1 MKSFFLTS
9 EFKTVPEVGN
19 VAFDQGA
26 SYKVTA
32 GKITKETNS
41 FEEVTKQVIAYLEG
55 GYYNPS
61 YHITGDSRYS
71 ASGETMF
78 GIDRKTGKTINTS
91 TAGKEFWAKIDAAQ
105 KTTKWKWNYI
115 PPDPLQ
121 KELLDLAVRMMKPLY
136 DTLMKTYIG
145 DAKLQ
150 SAIES
155 DGRLLFN
162 FVYACWN
169 GAGWFEGYAA
179 EIKKAYKNGKTNSE
193 DLLKLFVSRRIFNE
207 NVLLKGNKQNS
218 LIEQGGAKI
227 QKLVGLT

>member
-32 GKITKETNS
+32 GTIAKKANS

-78 GIDRKTGKTINTS
+78 GIDRKTGGTINTS
-91 TAGKEFWAKIDAAQ
+91 TAGKQFWSKIDAEQ

-121 KELLDLAVRMMKPLY
+121 KELLNLAVKMMKPLY

-150 SAIES
+150 SIIES

-169 GAGWFEGYAA
+169 GSGWFQRWAT
-179 EIKKAYKNGKTNSE
+179 EIKKAYKNGKTDSE
-193 DLLKLFVSRRIFNE
+193 DLLKLFVSLR
-207 NVLLKGNKQNS
+207 VTSSNS
-218 LIEQGGAKI
+218 LIAQGGAKI